1 MSEFENQFSLSLA
14 PNGTSVVAK
23 LGGVYTVSS
32 PRCESKVPADFS
44 LGPSAPCSEL
54 GGAGLRRSLNNGIS
68 SEKHPSRSRQHPPFV
83 FVKGTDPAGGT
94 LVHTDPGDPH
104 FLGIWYQQRRAK
116 QRAEVER
123 VETIVSSRTQ
133 TAAYEAQALSAWEV
147 ESDRTRT
154 LAILEG
160 LVSERLPTERSLGR

>member
-83 FVKGTDPAGGT
+83 FVKRTNPAGRT

-104 FLGIWYQQRRAK
+104 IHGHLVPTA
-116 QRAEVER
+116 
-123 VETIVSSRTQ
+123 SCQ
-133 TAAYEAQALSAWEV
+133 TARGSRK
-147 ESDRTRT
+147 SGNDRE
-154 LAILEG
+154 LEDADSR
-160 LVSERLPTERSLGR
+160 VRSSSSLGVGG